1 MSAEKEQILNMI
13 DKIRSDVGL
22 PPDNNKTQ
30 DEIVNGPKACAD
42 ILKAMPLEHRERL
55 LVGLKAGAPQVFSK
69 VASNFFRFDDL
80 VHVTDKSIQVLIQK
94 INHEDLVL
102 AFRSAKRALQTKF
115 LKNMS
120 KRKMQILLNDIED
133 LPARSNQETNEAI
146 NRIEQLVDTLRTE
159 GQVVSLN

>member
-22 PPDNNKTQ
+22 PKDNKTQ
-30 DEIVNGPKACAD
+30 DEVVDGPKVCAD
-42 ILKAMPLEHRERL
+42 ILKALPIEQREKL
-55 LVGLKAGAPQVFSK
+55 LVGLKTGAPQVFGK
-69 VASNFFRFDDL
+69 VVSNFFRFDDL
-80 VHVTDKSIQVLIQK
+80 VHVTDKSIQILIQK

-102 AFRSAKRALQTKF
+102 AFRGANRSLQTKF

-133 LPARSNQETNEAI
+133 LPPRSNQETNEAI

-159 GQVVSLN
+159 GQVVSVN